1 MKVDRREFL
10 KRIGLGSLAMAPL
23 SKLIDSLARP
33 AWGQAPRTARAFQFV
48 AFSRAATIDRVV
60 HQVAMNGE
68 GKFDPQSGWVEGGGG
83 FQHFDDASVTPKTL
97 INTGRWR
104 ARKILKYEKQVGTYG
119 RIAASVL
126 EMEVDLLPDLGP
138 VRRIEGV
145 NLRIIC
151 NIGAA
156 GLMTGEPEG
165 YVLTVPGVPFGAFRP
180 LSPVIG
186 LTHISVPGA
195 SGERA

>member
-1 MKVDRREFL
+1 MRLDRREFL
-10 KRIGLGSLAMAPL
+10 KRIGLGSLALAPL

-33 AWGQAPRTARAFQFV
+33 AWGQAPPTARAFQFV
-48 AFSRAATIDRVV
+48 AFSRAATIDGVV
-60 HQVAMNGE
+60 HTVAMNGE
-68 GKFDPQSGWVEGGGG
+68 GKFDPPSGWVDGGGS
-83 FQHFDDASVTPKTL
+83 FTHVDAASVIPNTI
-97 INTGRWR
+97 INAGRWK
-104 ARKILKYEKQVGTYG
+104 ARKILKYEKQIGTYA

-156 GLMTGEPEG
+156 GLSTGEPEG
-165 YVLTVPGVPFGAFRP
+165 YVLTVPGAPFGAFRP
-180 LSPVIG
+180 LSPVLG
-186 LTHISVPGA
+186 LTHIGLPGGA
-195 SGERA
+195 GERA

>member
-1 MKVDRREFL
+1 MRLDRREFL
-10 KRIGLGSLAMAPL
+10 KRIGLGSLALAPL
-23 SKLIDSLARP
+23 LKLIDGLAKP
-33 AWGQAPRTARAFQFV
+33 AWGQAPPRARAFQFV
-48 AFSRAATIDRVV
+48 AFSRAGTVDGVV
-60 HQVAMNGE
+60 HTVGSNGE
-68 GKFDPQSGWVEGGGG
+68 GKFDPESGWIEGGGG
-83 FQHFDDASVTPKTL
+83 FLHFDDASVMPKRI
-97 INTGRWR
+97 INSGRWK

-119 RIAASVL
+119 RIAASIL

-138 VRRIEGV
+138 VRRIEGA

-165 YVLTVPGVPFGAFRP
+165 YVLTVPGAPFGPFRP
-180 LSPVIG
+180 LSPVLG